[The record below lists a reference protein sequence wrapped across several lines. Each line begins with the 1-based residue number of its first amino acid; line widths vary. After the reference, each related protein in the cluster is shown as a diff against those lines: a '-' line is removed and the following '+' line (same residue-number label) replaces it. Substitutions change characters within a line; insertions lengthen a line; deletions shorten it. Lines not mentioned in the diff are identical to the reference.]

1 MAKKTNRIRPRL
13 VNRSSSSN
21 SALGWSA
28 VIAAFRPFKHR
39 NFTLLW
45 SANLVSNIG
54 TWMETIAVGAIL
66 ARDTKKAAAL
76 GLAAAASFVPMAL
89 LAPVGGLIGD
99 RVHRKKFLLGTLAFD
114 FFLAVVL
121 AALIATGHRSPALL
135 SSVLFLEGCSAAL
148 SLPNRQ
154 AIMPDLVPQEDL
166 LAAVALGSASW
177 NGGRIVGP
185 LLAGL
190 LISAT
195 SPAWAVSANAASFAF
210 MLIAAFFIQLPQPKR
225 SEIADSVKNRI
236 TEGLSAIRSVSE
248 NRLAL
253 ILVAI
258 LATTAGPFIGLIPIV
273 AQNVFGGGPKTI
285 SLFVTAQ
292 GAGAVVG
299 VLTAASVAE
308 RIGRKLAIAWAFGLL
323 AAALLLYG
331 RAPNTPIAALAL
343 VIIGGCYFTV
353 LTGCQGLLQR
363 NTPSEKRARVL
374 AIFSVALGGPYA
386 LAVTFAGYLADR
398 IGLRNITVLQGVT
411 TILAIGALSIASAG
425 WWVDAKDASA
435 TLNGE
440 L

>member
-1 MAKKTNRIRPRL
+1 L
-13 VNRSSSSN
+13 
-21 SALGWSA
+21 A

-89 LAPVGGLIGD
+89 LAPVGGLISD
-99 RVHRKKFLLGTLAFD
+99 RVHRKKFLLATLAFD

-121 AALIATGHRSPALL
+121 AILIATGHRSPALL

-154 AIMPDLVPQEDL
+154 AIMPDLVPKEDL

-190 LISAT
+190 LITAT

-210 MLIAAFFIQLPQPKR
+210 MLVAAFFIQLPQPKR
-225 SEIADSVKNRI
+225 SAIADSVKTRI
-236 TEGLSAIRSVSE
+236 AEGIGAIRTVPD

-253 ILVAI
+253 ILIAI

-273 AQNVFGGGPKTI
+273 AQNVFRGGPKTI

-299 VLTAASVAE
+299 VLTAANIAE
-308 RIGRKLAIAWAFGLL
+308 RIGRKSAIAWAFVIVS
-323 AAALLLYG
+323 AALVLYG
-331 RAPNTPIAALAL
+331 RAPNTIVAAGAL
-343 VIIGGCYFTV
+343 VIIGACYFTV

-363 NTPSEKRARVL
+363 NTPSDKRARVL

-386 LAVTFAGYLADR
+386 FAVTVAGYLADR
-398 IGLRNITVLQGVT
+398 VGLRFIMTLQGVAT
-411 TILAIGALSIASAG
+411 LAAIGALSIIRQR
-425 WWVDAKDASA
+425 WWYEEKS
-435 TLNGE
+435 T
-440 L
+440 

>member
-1 MAKKTNRIRPRL
+1 
-13 VNRSSSSN
+13 
-21 SALGWSA
+21 
-28 VIAAFRPFKHR
+28 VITAFRPFKHR

-45 SANLVSNIG
+45 SANLVSNVG

-76 GLAAAASFVPMAL
+76 GIAAAASFVPLAL
-89 LAPVGGLIGD
+89 LAPVGGLLSD
-99 RVHRKKFLLGTLAFD
+99 RVHRKKFLLATLAFD
-114 FFLAVVL
+114 CLLAVVL
-121 AALIATGHRSPALL
+121 AGLIATGHRSPALL
-135 SSVLFLEGCSAAL
+135 SAVLFLEGCSAAL

-154 AIMPDLVPQEDL
+154 AIMPDLVPKEDL

-195 SPAWAVSANAASFAF
+195 SPAWAVSANAVSFAF
-210 MLIAAFFIQLPQPKR
+210 MLVAAFFIQLPQPKR

-236 TEGLSAIRSVSE
+236 DEGLNAIRSVPD

-253 ILVAI
+253 ILIAI

-299 VLTAASVAE
+299 VLTAASIAE
-308 RIGRKLAIAWAFGLL
+308 RIGRKLAIAWAFVLL
-323 AAALLLYG
+323 AAALILYG
-331 RAPNTPIAALAL
+331 RAPNTPLAAGAL
-343 VIIGGCYFTV
+343 VVIGACYFTV

-363 NTPSEKRARVL
+363 NTPTEKRARVL

-386 LAVTFAGYLADR
+386 LAVTFSGYFADH
-398 IGLRNITVLQGVT
+398 IGLRLLTALQGVAT
-411 TILAIGALSIASAG
+411 LLTIGALSVIRTG
-425 WWVDAKDASA
+425 WWVETEEPSLIVESLVQTPAITS
-435 TLNGE
+435 
-440 L
+440 

>member
-1 MAKKTNRIRPRL
+1 
-13 VNRSSSSN
+13 
-21 SALGWSA
+21 

-66 ARDTKKAAAL
+66 AKDTKKAAAL
-76 GLAAAASFVPMAL
+76 GIAAAASFVPMAL
-89 LAPVGGLIGD
+89 LAPVGGLISD

-114 FFLAVVL
+114 LFLAIVL

-154 AIMPDLVPQEDL
+154 AIMPDLVPKEDL

-210 MLIAAFFIQLPQPKR
+210 MLVAAFFIRLPQPKR

-236 TEGLSAIRSVSE
+236 NEGLNAIRSVPE

-253 ILVAI
+253 ILIAI
-258 LATTAGPFIGLIPIV
+258 LAATAGPFIGLIPIV
-273 AQNVFGGGPKTI
+273 AQNVFGGGAKTI

-299 VLTAASVAE
+299 VLTAASIAE
-308 RIGRKLAIAWAFGLL
+308 RIGRKQAIAWAFALL
-323 AAALLLYG
+323 AAALVLYG
-331 RAPNTPIAALAL
+331 RAPNTVVAAAAL
-343 VIIGGCYFTV
+343 VIIGACYFTV
-353 LTGCQGLLQR
+353 LTGTQGLLQR

-386 LAVTFAGYLADR
+386 LAVTFAGYFADR
-398 IGLRNITVLQGVT
+398 IGLRNLTVLQGIVT
-411 TILAIGALSIASAG
+411 LLAISALSITQKG
-425 WWVDAKDASA
+425 WWKDDPEIQ
-435 TLNGE
+435 TT
-440 L
+440 

>member
-1 MAKKTNRIRPRL
+1 M
-13 VNRSSSSN
+13 
-21 SALGWSA
+21 
-28 VIAAFRPFKHR
+28 IAAFRPLKHR

-89 LAPVGGLIGD
+89 LAPVGGLISD

-114 FFLAVVL
+114 LFLAVVL
-121 AALIATGHRSPALL
+121 AVLIATDHRSPALL
-135 SSVLFLEGCSAAL
+135 SGVLFLEGCSAAL

-154 AIMPDLVPQEDL
+154 AIMPDLVPKEDL

-210 MLIAAFFIQLPQPKR
+210 MLVAAFFIQLPQPKR
-225 SEIADSVKNRI
+225 SALADSVRSRI
-236 TEGLSAIRSVSE
+236 AEGLDAVRTVPD

-253 ILVAI
+253 MLIAI

-299 VLTAASVAE
+299 VLTAASIAE
-308 RIGRKLAIAWAFGLL
+308 RIGRKQAIAWAF
-323 AAALLLYG
+323 AIISVALILYG
-331 RAPNTPIAALAL
+331 RAPTTAVATGGL
-343 VIIGGCYFTV
+343 VIIGACYFTIM
-353 LTGCQGLLQR
+353 TGCQGLLQR

-386 LAVTFAGYLADR
+386 VAVTVAGFSADR
-398 IGLRNITVLQGVT
+398 IGLRFITVSQGVLT
-411 TILAIGALSIASAG
+411 LLAIGVLTIVRPDWRRDQAEPTPGAPES
-425 WWVDAKDASA
+425 
-435 TLNGE
+435 N
-440 L
+440 

>member
-1 MAKKTNRIRPRL
+1 MP
-13 VNRSSSSN
+13 
-21 SALGWSA
+21 LGWYA

-66 ARDTKKAAAL
+66 AKDTKKAAAL
-76 GLAAAASFVPMAL
+76 GIAAAASFVPMAL
-89 LAPVGGLIGD
+89 LAPVGGLISD

-114 FFLAVVL
+114 LFLAVVL

-135 SSVLFLEGCSAAL
+135 SGVLFLEGCSAAL

-154 AIMPDLVPQEDL
+154 AIMPDLVPKADL

-185 LLAGL
+185 LFAGL

-195 SPAWAVSANAASFAF
+195 GPAWAVSANAASFAF
-210 MLIAAFFIQLPQPKR
+210 MLVAAFFIKLPQPKR

-236 TEGLSAIRSVSE
+236 NEGLNAIRLVPE

-253 ILVAI
+253 ILIAI
-258 LATTAGPFIGLIPIV
+258 LAATAGPFIGLIPIV
-273 AQNVFGGGPKTI
+273 AQNVFGGGAKTI

-299 VLTAASVAE
+299 VLTAASIAE
-308 RIGRKLAIAWAFGLL
+308 RIGRKLAIAWAFVLL
-323 AAALLLYG
+323 AAALVLYG
-331 RAPNTPIAALAL
+331 RAPNTVVAVGAL
-343 VIIGGCYFTV
+343 VIIGACYFTV
-353 LTGCQGLLQR
+353 LTGTQGLLQR
-363 NTPSEKRARVL
+363 NTPNEKRARVL

-386 LAVTFAGYLADR
+386 LAVTFAGYFADR
-398 IGLRNITVLQGVT
+398 IGLRNLTVLQGVVT
-411 TILAIGALSIASAG
+411 LLAIGILSIIQTD
-425 WWVDAKDASA
+425 WWKDEPEVE
-435 TLNGE
+435 NG
-440 L
+440 LMRLTNPGNDRQR

>member
-1 MAKKTNRIRPRL
+1 M
-13 VNRSSSSN
+13 
-21 SALGWSA
+21 A
-28 VIAAFRPFKHR
+28 VIAAFRPLKHR

-89 LAPVGGLIGD
+89 LAPVGGLISD

-114 FFLAVVL
+114 LFLAVVL
-121 AALIATGHRSPALL
+121 AALIATDHRSPVLL
-135 SSVLFLEGCSAAL
+135 SGVLFLEGCSAAL

-154 AIMPDLVPQEDL
+154 AIMPDLVPKEDL

-210 MLIAAFFIQLPQPKR
+210 MLVAAFFIQLPQPKR
-225 SEIADSVKNRI
+225 SALADSVQSRI
-236 TEGLSAIRSVSE
+236 AEGLDAVRTVPD

-253 ILVAI
+253 MLIAI

-299 VLTAASVAE
+299 VLTAASIAE
-308 RIGRKLAIAWAFGLL
+308 RIGRKQAIAWAF
-323 AAALLLYG
+323 AIISVALILYG
-331 RAPNTPIAALAL
+331 RAPTTAVATGGL
-343 VIIGGCYFTV
+343 VIIGACYFTIM
-353 LTGCQGLLQR
+353 TGCQGLLQR

-386 LAVTFAGYLADR
+386 VAVTVAGFSADR
-398 IGLRNITVLQGVT
+398 IGLRFITVSQGVLT
-411 TILAIGALSIASAG
+411 LLAIGVLTIVRPDWRRDQAEPTPGAPES
-425 WWVDAKDASA
+425 
-435 TLNGE
+435 N
-440 L
+440 

>member
-1 MAKKTNRIRPRL
+1 M
-13 VNRSSSSN
+13 
-21 SALGWSA
+21 
-28 VIAAFRPFKHR
+28 IAAFRPLKHR

-89 LAPVGGLIGD
+89 LAPVGGLISD

-114 FFLAVVL
+114 LFLAVVL
-121 AALIATGHRSPALL
+121 AVLIATDHRSPVLL
-135 SSVLFLEGCSAAL
+135 SGVLFLEGCSAAL

-154 AIMPDLVPQEDL
+154 AIMPDLVPKEDL

-210 MLIAAFFIQLPQPKR
+210 MLVAAFFIQLPQPKR
-225 SEIADSVKNRI
+225 SALADSVQSRI
-236 TEGLSAIRSVSE
+236 AEGLDAVRTVPD

-253 ILVAI
+253 MLIAI

-299 VLTAASVAE
+299 VLTAASIAE
-308 RIGRKLAIAWAFGLL
+308 RIGRKQAIAWAF
-323 AAALLLYG
+323 AIISVALILYG
-331 RAPNTPIAALAL
+331 RAPTTAVATGGL
-343 VIIGGCYFTV
+343 VIIGACYFTIM
-353 LTGCQGLLQR
+353 TGCQGLLQR

-386 LAVTFAGYLADR
+386 VAVTVAGFSADR
-398 IGLRNITVLQGVT
+398 IGLRFITVSQGVLT
-411 TILAIGALSIASAG
+411 LLAIGVLTIVRPDWRRDQAEPTPGAPES
-425 WWVDAKDASA
+425 
-435 TLNGE
+435 N
-440 L
+440 

>member
-1 MAKKTNRIRPRL
+1 
-13 VNRSSSSN
+13 
-21 SALGWSA
+21 

-54 TWMETIAVGAIL
+54 TWMETIAVGTIL
-66 ARDTKKAAAL
+66 AKDTKKAAAL
-76 GLAAAASFVPMAL
+76 GIAAAASFVPMAL
-89 LAPVGGLIGD
+89 LAPVGGLISD

-114 FFLAVVL
+114 LFLAIVL

-154 AIMPDLVPQEDL
+154 AIMPDLVPKEDL

-190 LISAT
+190 LISST

-210 MLIAAFFIQLPQPKR
+210 MLVAAFFIKLPQPKR
-225 SEIADSVKNRI
+225 SEIADSVRNRI
-236 TEGLSAIRSVSE
+236 NEGLNAIRSVPE

-253 ILVAI
+253 ILIAI
-258 LATTAGPFIGLIPIV
+258 LAATAGPFIGLIPIV
-273 AQNVFGGGPKTI
+273 AQNVFGGGAKTT

-299 VLTAASVAE
+299 VLTAASIAE
-308 RIGRKLAIAWAFGLL
+308 RIGRKQAIAWAFVLL
-323 AAALLLYG
+323 AAALVLYG
-331 RAPNTPIAALAL
+331 RAPNTVVAAGAL
-343 VIIGGCYFTV
+343 VIIGACYFTV
-353 LTGCQGLLQR
+353 LTGTQGLLQR

-386 LAVTFAGYLADR
+386 VAVTAAGYLADH
-398 IGLRNITVLQGVT
+398 IGLRNLTVIQGVAT
-411 TILAIGALSIASAG
+411 LFTIGALTVIRPD
-425 WWVDAKDASA
+425 WWKDQPETS
-435 TLNGE
+435 TD
-440 L
+440 

>member
-1 MAKKTNRIRPRL
+1 L
-13 VNRSSSSN
+13 
-21 SALGWSA
+21 A

-89 LAPVGGLIGD
+89 LAPVGGLISD

-114 FFLAVVL
+114 LFLAVVL

-135 SSVLFLEGCSAAL
+135 SAVLFLEGCSAAL

-154 AIMPDLVPQEDL
+154 AIMPDLVPKEDL

-225 SEIADSVKNRI
+225 AEMADSVKSRI
-236 TEGLSAIRSVSE
+236 AEGLNAVRSVPD

-253 ILVAI
+253 ILIAI
-258 LATTAGPFIGLIPIV
+258 LAATAGPFIGLIPIV
-273 AQNVFGGGPKTI
+273 AQNVFGGGAKTI

-292 GAGAVVG
+292 GAGAVIG
-299 VLTAASVAE
+299 VLTAASIAE
-308 RIGRKLAIAWAFGLL
+308 RIGRKPAIAGAF
-323 AAALLLYG
+323 AIISAALVIYG
-331 RAPNTPIAALAL
+331 RAPTTAIAAGAL
-343 VIIGGCYFTV
+343 VVIGACYFTV

-386 LAVTFAGYLADR
+386 ATMTIAGFSADR
-398 IGLRNITVLQGVT
+398 IGLRFITTVQGVLT
-411 TILAIGALSIASAG
+411 LVAISALSVLRRD
-425 WWVDAKDASA
+425 WWVDAPIPETGLSHLPEPSGSIKPA
-435 TLNGE
+435 E
-440 L
+440 

>member
-1 MAKKTNRIRPRL
+1 L
-13 VNRSSSSN
+13 
-21 SALGWSA
+21 A

-76 GLAAAASFVPMAL
+76 GIAAAASFVPLAL
-89 LAPVGGLIGD
+89 LAPVGGLISD

-121 AALIATGHRSPALL
+121 ATLIATGHRSPALL
-135 SSVLFLEGCSAAL
+135 SAVLFLEGCSAAL

-154 AIMPDLVPQEDL
+154 AIMPDLVPKEDL

-210 MLIAAFFIQLPQPKR
+210 MLVAAFFIQLPQPKR
-225 SEIADSVKNRI
+225 SAIADSIKNRI
-236 TEGLSAIRSVSE
+236 SEGLHAIQSVPD

-253 ILVAI
+253 ILIAI
-258 LATTAGPFIGLIPIV
+258 LASTAGPFIGLIPIV
-273 AQNVFGGGPKTI
+273 AQNVFGGGPRTI

-299 VLTAASVAE
+299 VLTAASIAE
-308 RIGRKLAIAWAFGLL
+308 RIGRKRAIAAAFAVLSF
-323 AAALLLYG
+323 ALMLYG
-331 RAPNTPIAALAL
+331 LAPNTPVAAGAL
-343 VIIGGCYFTV
+343 VIIGACYFTV

-386 LAVTFAGYLADR
+386 LAVTFAGYFADHV
-398 IGLRNITVLQGVT
+398 GLRELTALQGVAT
-411 TILAIGALSIASAG
+411 MLVVSALSVIRSN
-425 WWVDAKDASA
+425 WWVDREEEPLIAPI
-435 TLNGE
+435 
-440 L
+440 

>member
-1 MAKKTNRIRPRL
+1 M
-13 VNRSSSSN
+13 
-21 SALGWSA
+21 
-28 VIAAFRPFKHR
+28 IAAFRPFKHR

-76 GLAAAASFVPMAL
+76 GIAAAASFVPMAL
-89 LAPVGGLIGD
+89 LAPVGGLISD
-99 RVHRKKFLLGTLAFD
+99 RVHRNKFLLGTLAFD
-114 FFLAVVL
+114 LFLAIVL

-154 AIMPDLVPQEDL
+154 AIMPDLVPKEDL

-177 NGGRIVGP
+177 NGGRIFGP

-195 SPAWAVSANAASFAF
+195 SPAWAVGANAASFAF
-210 MLIAAFFIQLPQPKR
+210 MLVAAFFIKLPQPKR
-225 SEIADSVKNRI
+225 SEIADSVKSRI
-236 TEGLSAIRSVSE
+236 DEGLNAIRSVPE

-253 ILVAI
+253 ILIAI
-258 LATTAGPFIGLIPIV
+258 LAATAGPFIGLIPIV
-273 AQNVFGGGPKTI
+273 AENVFGGGAKTI

-299 VLTAASVAE
+299 VLTAASIAE
-308 RIGRKLAIAWAFGLL
+308 RIGRKQAIAWAFALL
-323 AAALLLYG
+323 AAALVLYG
-331 RAPNTPIAALAL
+331 RAPNTVVAAGAL
-343 VIIGGCYFTV
+343 VIIGACYFTV
-353 LTGCQGLLQR
+353 LTGTQGLLQR

-386 LAVTFAGYLADR
+386 IAVTFAGYSADR
-398 IGLRNITVLQGVT
+398 IGLRNLTVLQGVAT
-411 TILAIGALSIASAG
+411 LFAIGALTVIRPD
-425 WWVDAKDASA
+425 WLRDHPETTTD
-435 TLNGE
+435 
-440 L
+440 

>member
-1 MAKKTNRIRPRL
+1 
-13 VNRSSSSN
+13 
-21 SALGWSA
+21 

-89 LAPVGGLIGD
+89 LAPVGGLISD

-114 FFLAVVL
+114 LLLAIVLAV
-121 AALIATGHRSPALL
+121 LIATGHRSPALL
-135 SSVLFLEGCSAAL
+135 SGVLFVEGCSAAL

-154 AIMPDLVPQEDL
+154 AIMPDLVPKEDL

-195 SPAWAVSANAASFAF
+195 SPAWAISANAASFAF
-210 MLIAAFFIQLPQPKR
+210 MLVAAFFIQLPQPKR

-236 TEGLSAIRSVSE
+236 AEGLDAIKSVPD

-253 ILVAI
+253 ILIAI

-299 VLTAASVAE
+299 VLTAAGIAE
-308 RIGRKLAIAWAFGLL
+308 RIGRKPAIAWAFGIISV
-323 AAALLLYG
+323 ALILYA
-331 RAPNTPIAALAL
+331 RAPTTAVAAGAL
-343 VIIGGCYFTV
+343 VIIGACYFTV

-363 NTPSEKRARVL
+363 NTASEKRARVL

-386 LAVTFAGYLADR
+386 IAVTLAGYSADR
-398 IGLRNITVLQGVT
+398 IGLRFITALQGALT
-411 TILAIGALSIASAG
+411 LLAVGALSVLYRG
-425 WWVDAKDASA
+425 WWIDPAEPSQPS
-435 TLNGE
+435 
-440 L
+440 

>member
-1 MAKKTNRIRPRL
+1 
-13 VNRSSSSN
+13 
-21 SALGWSA
+21 

-89 LAPVGGLIGD
+89 LAPVGGLISD
-99 RVHRKKFLLGTLAFD
+99 RVHRKRFLLGTLAFD

-121 AALIATGHRSPALL
+121 ATLIATGHRSPALL

-154 AIMPDLVPQEDL
+154 AIMPDLVPNEDL

-210 MLIAAFFIQLPQPKR
+210 MLVAAFFIQLPQPKR
-225 SEIADSVKNRI
+225 SAVADSVKSRI
-236 TEGLSAIRSVSE
+236 AEGIGAIRTVPD

-253 ILVAI
+253 ILIAI

-273 AQNVFGGGPKTI
+273 AQNVFRGGPKTI

-292 GAGAVVG
+292 GVGAVVG
-299 VLTAASVAE
+299 VLTAADIAE
-308 RIGRKLAIAWAFGLL
+308 RIGRKLAIAWAFVIV
-323 AAALLLYG
+323 AAALVLYG
-331 RAPNTPIAALAL
+331 RAPNTTVAAGAL
-343 VIIGGCYFTV
+343 VIIGACYFTV
-353 LTGCQGLLQR
+353 LTGCQGLLQS
-363 NTPSEKRARVL
+363 NTPSDKRARVL

-386 LAVTFAGYLADR
+386 LAVTLAGYLADR
-398 IGLRNITVLQGVT
+398 MGLRLVMVLQGVAT
-411 TILAIGALSIASAG
+411 MATIGALSIAHQR
-425 WWVDAKDASA
+425 WWQEENHEAPAP
-435 TLNGE
+435 
-440 L
+440 